1 VKRTVSLGRDPLFT
15 AQKAI
20 TVSVLT
26 LRLPADPLGVMDSWL
41 DKIEVSLYRNSY
53 TDEGRLIGSDGRPI
67 TFVLG
72 RRRSYS
78 VLLNL
83 QLSPGETILGWGSI
97 ERAVTVEVEYRE
109 TPDAAG

>member
-1 VKRTVSLGRDPLFT
+1 MKRTVSLGRTPLFT
-15 AQKAI
+15 AEKAT

-26 LRLPADPLGVMDSWL
+26 LKLPADPLGIMDSWR

-53 TDEGRLIGSDGRPI
+53 TDEARLIGSDGKPI
-67 TFVLG
+67 TFALG

-83 QLSPGETILGWGSI
+83 QLSPGETILGSGSI
-97 ERAVTVEVEYRE
+97 ERAVTVEVEYEE
-109 TPDAAG
+109 TPK